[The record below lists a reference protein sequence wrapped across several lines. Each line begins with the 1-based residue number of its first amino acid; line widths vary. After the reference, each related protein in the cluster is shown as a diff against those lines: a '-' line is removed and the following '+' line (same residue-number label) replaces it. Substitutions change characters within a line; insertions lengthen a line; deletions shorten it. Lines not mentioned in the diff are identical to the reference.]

1 MRTGVDL
8 QRSSGRGTSG
18 AMQLT
23 IRRFAMRYQTYIAAV
38 ILGISPVAAF
48 AAEADQQQPYAT
60 PQASDSEQNSSNTT
74 TGDQQS
80 DTYSAGEEG
89 KHTTGQ
95 ASTANTR
102 ESAP

>member
-1 MRTGVDL
+1 MK
-8 QRSSGRGTSG
+8 
-18 AMQLT
+18 
-23 IRRFAMRYQTYIAAV
+23 YQTYIAAV

-60 PQASDSEQNSSNTT
+60 PQASDSEQSNTT

-89 KHTTGQ
+89 KHKTGQ
-95 ASTANTR
+95 ATNAQQTDEQREQGRMEIAGSTEVNMWEGACYR
-102 ESAP
+102 